1 MMIQMGINPCDIYMV
16 NRIVNLLTRRI
27 INFLIINCSF
37 STFRTLFSSLHQFNA
52 IHFLFR
58 VAEKFYRIA

>member
-27 INFLIINCSF
+27 INCSF

-58 VAEKFYRIA
+58 AAEKFYRIA